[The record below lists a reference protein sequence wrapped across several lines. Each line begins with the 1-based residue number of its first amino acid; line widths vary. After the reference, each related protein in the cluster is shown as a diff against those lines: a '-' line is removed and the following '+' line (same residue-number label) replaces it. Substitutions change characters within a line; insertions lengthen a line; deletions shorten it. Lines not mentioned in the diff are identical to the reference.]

1 MKKIYLFLVVSL
13 VFLSACSLVKN
24 NSEDRSGALV
34 GTKDALE
41 QSTPD
46 SYQED
51 ALTSLES
58 PVAKANIS
66 LVVINSETPDER
78 HVVIKNNGE
87 EIFRFPSDRPE
98 FDAAFILQS
107 GNDVY
112 FYVTLTG
119 FGGCIYS
126 EYYVKTL
133 YKFNLL
139 SRELTTI
146 ADKVAYISFA
156 SDFNSVGYVQDGFYV
171 LKNLQTGQEDRRP
184 FPANASMYRDWIL
197 SPDGQQVSMIGY
209 VGQDDS
215 GCFWD
220 NNSPTAEETYIWN
233 LANNELTTVAS
244 GPMGLEKPQWK

>member
-1 MKKIYLFLVVSL
+1 MKKIHLFLVVFL

-34 GTKDALE
+34 GGEDALE
-41 QSTPD
+41 QLTPNN
-46 SYQED
+46 YQED
-51 ALTSLES
+51 VSASLES
-58 PVAKANIS
+58 PVAKANII
-66 LVVINSETPDER
+66 LEAINSETPNER
-78 HVVIKNNGE
+78 QVVIKNNGE
-87 EIFRFPSDRPE
+87 EIFSFPSDRPE
-98 FDAAFILQS
+98 FDTTFILQS
-107 GNDVY
+107 GNDIY
-112 FYVTLTG
+112 FHVALTG

-146 ADKVAYISFA
+146 ADKVAYINFT
-156 SDFNSVGYVQDGFYV
+156 SDSNSVGYVQDGFYV

-197 SPDGQQVSMIGY
+197 SPDGSQVSMIGY

-220 NNSPTAEETYIWN
+220 DQSPVAEETYIWN
-233 LANNELTTVAS
+233 LSNNELKVVAS
-244 GPMGLEKPQWK
+244 GPIGLEKPQWK